1 LKKILVTI
9 IFAFLFINSVSAQTR
24 EVYEHSN
31 SFRQIAEKYEKR
43 VIDTSSK
50 FKYYNY
56 TVETKELP
64 VFNDQEKNIVG
75 KDKFVIYWLSGLNID
90 MNYLFLCN
98 FEANEAIIF
107 SFKKDPVE
115 GYKPYTAVEV
125 KNDIFYLF
133 LSKYLD
139 PKWIGQE

>member
-1 LKKILVTI
+1 MKKIIVTI
-9 IFAFLFINSVSAQTR
+9 IFIFLIVNSVSAQTR
-24 EVYEHSN
+24 AVYEHSN
-31 SFRQIAEKYEKR
+31 SFRQIVEKYQNR

-56 TVETKELP
+56 SIETKELP
-64 VFNDQEKNIVG
+64 VLNDEEKRIAG
-75 KDKFVIYWLSGLNID
+75 KDKFVVYWLSGLNID

-98 FEANEAIIF
+98 YEANEAIIF
-107 SFKKDPVE
+107 SFKREPIE
-115 GYKPYTAVEV
+115 GYKIYSDEEI

-139 PKWIGQE
+139 AKWIGSE

>member
-1 LKKILVTI
+1 MKKILVTI